1 MASGVDITFDYA
13 TSDFTASA
21 GEDYTDASGQLTIPA
36 GATQAFIP
44 VPLINDTL
52 DELEETFTVTLS
64 GAVGGG
70 LDDFEGMA
78 TISDND
84 AAPQVSIGDAT
95 VTEGTDFDTVEATF
109 DVTLDAPSGQT
120 VTVDYSTTN
129 GTATEPGDYTEVTT
143 STVVFAPGQT
153 TQPATV
159 IVNGDDVDEANETFS
174 VDLANPS
181 EATIGDGHAVG
192 TIIDNDGPAISIDN
206 VSVTEGN
213 VGTVTANFTL
223 SLSAPSPQEVTV
235 EYETIDDTATAGE
248 DYVAVDAVASF
259 ASGQTEQQLSVTVNG
274 DTADELD
281 ESFFI
286 ALSGSENG
294 TVATELAQGTILND
308 DTPPTISITDATV
321 LEGNSGSSNAT
332 FTVSL
337 SGPSSADGDRQLR
350 QRHRNGDLA
359 GRLRRRQ
366 RNSHLRSGRH
376 LGDDHGAGRRRSA
389 RRGQR
394 ELHDRAL
401 QPGQRNIRRQPRF
414 GHDHRQ
420 RR

>member
-1 MASGVDITFDYA
+1 MLRRSLIPVLIAIFVAALVSAASRAEPLSNLSIANFPVTEGTDSEATFEVTLDVASGVDITFDYA

-248 DYVAVDAVASF
+248 DYVAVDAVATF
-259 ASGQTEQQLSVTVNG
+259 APGQTEQ
-274 DTADELD
+274 TAE
-281 ESFFI
+281 
-286 ALSGSENG
+286 
-294 TVATELAQGTILND
+294 
-308 DTPPTISITDATV
+308 
-321 LEGNSGSSNAT
+321 
-332 FTVSL
+332 
-337 SGPSSADGDRQLR
+337 R
-350 QRHRNGDLA
+350 
-359 GRLRRRQ
+359 
-366 RNSHLRSGRH
+366 
-376 LGDDHGAGRRRSA
+376 
-389 RRGQR
+389 
-394 ELHDRAL
+394 
-401 QPGQRNIRRQPRF
+401 
-414 GHDHRQ
+414 HRQ
-420 RR
+420 RRYRRRARRELLHRPLGV